1 MDAVTTLNVFESNV
15 NYDLGKTM
23 LKYNQQDVVFE
34 SNVNYDL
41 GKTVGLTGR
50 SGKRLRAM

>member
-1 MDAVTTLNVFESNV
+1 MQVQVFESNV

-23 LKYNQQDVVFE
+23 VGGFSALDSFE

-41 GKTVGLTGR
+41 GKTANMPTTT
-50 SGKRLRAM
+50 K